1 MFRITPAGP
10 MTVFLSEP
18 PERVMT
24 RSAEPVIDCVADF
37 YLWFAVLSQT
47 PVHFFFLSSLFSGT
61 LSNLLIWT

>member
-1 MFRITPAGP
+1 MFCITPARP

-24 RSAEPVIDCVADF
+24 RSAEPVIDRVADF
-37 YLWFAVLSQT
+37 YLWFAVLPQT
-47 PVHFFFLSSLFSGT
+47 PVQFFLSFLFSGT